1 MRGAAAADNQ
11 NMPRFDA
18 LGHGP
23 PPDYKVLLVEGD
35 AGAAATVREC
45 LPPRAA
51 MTHRRTL
58 AAALRVATQRR
69 FDVALLDGM
78 LPDARESAAVPT
90 LTAGARCPVILLT
103 GPRGHHAG
111 VRAVRAGAQDY
122 LAKATLRPPQLQRA
136 ITSAIARHEALVQ
149 YQRVLDHSPDGILIV
164 DGDGG
169 VVFANPAALAA
180 FGAGLIGSPMGIPI
194 VGADTTEI
202 ILMDGRT
209 AEMRVAP
216 VPWRGAAAHLVL
228 LRDVTERV
236 RAVTEL
242 QHMTAELEELV
253 VIDPLTRVLNRRGTE
268 AALADVTA
276 VGRRSGENG
285 AIVLIDCDDFKTI
298 NDTCGYAAGD
308 AVLCRVARAI
318 IDSVRPG
325 RDRVGRVGG
334 DEFVVLLPGIRLD
347 DAHLVAE
354 RIRAVIHNAVPPLG
368 PARGVPAITASFGV
382 APIVPTAASLAEV
395 IALAQAPL
403 QQGKRHGKNT
413 VRSEGRR
420 SDARLLDIDEVL
432 RQPAHLG
439 VAAHAIVRPLDGT
452 MTGVELL
459 IRGPHGE
466 PLESPD
472 AIFMAAKRR
481 HALAAVDLACARR
494 CMSACGLLS
503 GCSRVNVNL
512 YVSTLLDTA
521 LEELLHILRAPA
533 AVQLVVELN
542 EQEFIRDPAL
552 VSARL
557 DELRR
562 QGVLIALDDVGYGR
576 SSFEAIAALDP
587 EFVKIDRNAVSGIAV
602 SAEKRRVLQRMLS
615 CLHGMSAAIVAEGVE
630 NDADAHVV
638 ADMGIPF
645 AQGFLWGR
653 PQLIALPLRHGPS
666 EDDPPKDDPPP
677 D

>member
-1 MRGAAAADNQ
+1 MNDKCQVPAPPTIRT
-11 NMPRFDA
+11 MPRFDA
-18 LGHGP
+18 PAHQP
-23 PPDYKVLLVEGD
+23 RPSYKVLLVEGD
-35 AGAAATVREC
+35 PVAAATVREC
-45 LPPRAA
+45 LPPRATL
-51 MTHRRTL
+51 THRRTL

-69 FDVALLDGM
+69 FDVALLDGL
-78 LPDARESAAVPT
+78 LPDTREAAAVPA
-90 LTAGARCPVILLT
+90 LSAGARCPVILLT
-103 GPRGHHAG
+103 GPRGHRAG
-111 VRAVRAGAQDY
+111 ASAVRAGAQDY
-122 LAKATLRPPQLQRA
+122 LAKASLRPPQLQRA
-136 ITSAIARHEALVQ
+136 IFSAIARHEALVQ

-164 DGDGG
+164 GGDGD

-180 FGAGLIGSPMGIPI
+180 FGDGLIGSALGVPI
-194 VGADTTEI
+194 AGADATEI
-202 ILMDGRT
+202 TLINGRT
-209 AEMRVAP
+209 AEMRVVP

-242 QHMTAELEELV
+242 QHITAELEELV

-285 AIVLIDCDDFKTI
+285 AIVLIDCDDFKRI

-334 DEFVVLLPGIRLD
+334 DEFVVLLPGIRMD

-382 APIVPTAASLAEV
+382 APIVPGAASLAEV
-395 IALAQAPL
+395 IALAEAPL

-413 VRSEGRR
+413 VRSEGRQPGVHP
-420 SDARLLDIDEVL
+420 LDIDEVL
-432 RQPAHLG
+432 REPSHLG

-494 CMSACGLLS
+494 CMSACALLA
-503 GCSRVNVNL
+503 GCRRVNVNL
-512 YVSTLLDTA
+512 YVSTLVDTA
-521 LEELLHILRAPA
+521 LEELLHILQAPSA
-533 AVQLVVELN
+533 IQLVVELN

-552 VSARL
+552 VSGRL
-557 DELRR
+557 NELRR

-587 EFVKIDRNAVSGIAV
+587 EFVKIDRAAVSGLAV
-602 SAEKRRVLQRMLS
+602 SAEKRRVLQRMLA
-615 CLHGMSAAIVAEGVE
+615 CLHGMSAAIVAEGVDNE
-630 NDADAHVV
+630 ADARIVM
-638 ADMGIPF
+638 DLGIPF

-653 PQLIALPLRHGPS
+653 PELIAQPRRHEPS
-666 EDDPPKDDPPP
+666 AAD
-677 D
+677 